1 MENLKKRIKIRLIK
15 NSQYFITYTSRPTCV
30 NWKVF
35 ENSLAAIHE
44 MKVSLILI
52 EPIYVGFTI
61 LETSKWEIYKF
72 HYNFMIK
79 KFNTRSSFTD
89 SDSLCYEL
97 QEKKSI
103 QKNVQVQI
111 TIWSK

>member
-1 MENLKKRIKIRLIK
+1 
-15 NSQYFITYTSRPTCV
+15 
-30 NWKVF
+30 
-35 ENSLAAIHE
+35 
-44 MKVSLILI
+44 
-52 EPIYVGFTI
+52 
-61 LETSKWEIYKF
+61 
-72 HYNFMIK
+72 MIK